1 MTAQVRSPHSER
13 PVIYL
18 WEAVPGGVGM
28 APRLYAR
35 TDELLEGA
43 LDLVREC
50 ECASGCP
57 GCVGPHV
64 ESSLDVRA
72 LSRSLLE
79 RLVSSQPLPAVA

>member
-13 PVIYL
+13 PVVYL

-35 TDELLEGA
+35 TDELLIGA
-43 LDLVREC
+43 LDLVRDC
-50 ECASGCP
+50 DCATGCP

-64 ESSLDVRA
+64 ESTFDVRA
-72 LSRSLLE
+72 LSRTLLDRLTSPE
-79 RLVSSQPLPAVA
+79 RVVAAA